1 MYYPFAGYLKY
12 NSSSYYADGSFGM
25 YWTTAQRSDN
35 TDNAQSF
42 QASSTK
48 QSYDRKSSAFS
59 IRCQKLSSQ

>member
-1 MYYPFAGYLKY
+1 
-12 NSSSYYADGSFGM
+12 M

-59 IRCQKLSSQ
+59 IRCQKLSAQ